1 MKSYSSRQAAP
12 SADRFSGG
20 LPVPAIHIDLSD
32 GFDHDDVVLHV
43 NNREA
48 ARGSDVTT
56 NLTLSCCLVRRPEAR
71 RGTGSKCAISYSKDR
86 RIQCFQTVTKPVIPP
101 FDDWRLT
108 SRRTENIGLKDGQIL
123 LE

>member
-1 MKSYSSRQAAP
+1 MFGGLMKSYSSRQAAP

-56 NLTLSCCLVRRPEAR
+56 NLTVSHAASFDVLRPVGEPAASVQFLTLR
-71 RGTGSKCAISYSKDR
+71 
-86 RIQCFQTVTKPVIPP
+86 TVESSVFKQLQSP
-101 FDDWRLT
+101 
-108 SRRTENIGLKDGQIL
+108 
-123 LE
+123 